1 MKLNSRKETI
11 ARMLGVGK
19 SRVFIDSSKLKEVKE
34 AITKADLRGLVKNGI
49 VEKKPK
55 IGISRGR
62 IRKRILLKRHGR
74 TKGIGKRKGNR
85 TARNP
90 SKLNWIIKIRNL
102 RKLLKILKLKKL
114 ITTDVY
120 RKLYLMSK
128 GGFFKN
134 RRHLKTYIE
143 ERGLIKK

>member
-34 AITKADLRGLVKNGI
+34 AITKTDLRGLVKKGI
-49 VEKKPK
+49 IGKKPK
-55 IGISRGR
+55 RGISRWR
-62 IRKRILLKRHGR
+62 VRKRALLKRHGR
-74 TKGIGKRKGNR
+74 TKGVGKRKGNK

-90 SKLNWIIKIRNL
+90 GKLNWIIRIRNL
-102 RKLLKILKLKKL
+102 RELLKILKQKKL
-114 ITTDVY
+114 ITTEVY